1 MSSSSYND
9 NNKSRENDK
18 RLNIIE
24 ESRRD
29 FDDLMKRESA
39 NVIQFYQDKFEQEI
53 RQYEECNRK
62 GDYIGIFY
70 HYDFAHSI
78 NEYRRINASL
88 FIDFDN
94 LTRI

>member
-9 NNKSRENDK
+9 NNNKSRENDK
-18 RLNIIE
+18 RLQNIIE
-24 ESRRD
+24 QSRRD

-39 NVIQFYQDKFEQEI
+39 NLIQFYQDKFEQEI

-62 GDYIGIFY
+62 GDYIRAFY

-78 NEYRRINASL
+78 NEYLKALESVH
-88 FIDFDN
+88 
-94 LTRI
+94 TK